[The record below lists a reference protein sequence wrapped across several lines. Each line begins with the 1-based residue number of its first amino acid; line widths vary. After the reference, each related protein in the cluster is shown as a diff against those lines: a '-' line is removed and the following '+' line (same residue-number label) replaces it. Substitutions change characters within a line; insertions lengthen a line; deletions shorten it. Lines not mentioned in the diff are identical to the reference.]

1 MLNVINA
8 FVDVF
13 KSAFT
18 AVSDFFKGIWSG
30 ISDFFTGIWD
40 GIKSAFGAVVD
51 FFSGIFTKAADGI
64 KSAFGGIKDF
74 FSNLFQSVANIVK
87 APINWIIGGINNFIG
102 GLNKIKIPDWVP
114 VVGGKGLN
122 IPTIPELA
130 KGGVLKKGQTGYLEG
145 DGAEAVV
152 PLEKNTEWIKKV
164 AALFKKDVSGGEN
177 DTNGL
182 IDAVKN
188 IGGVVGNA
196 VKTVAATVK
205 NNDPAGGSSLGE
217 ALKSFVSNISTLAKN
232 ATASP
237 ATAQSMVTSTT
248 NRNITQNNYFEST
261 FNGDR
266 AGQQRSSEAMS
277 KSANDATGQLA
288 RALAFSR

>member
-1 MLNVINA
+1 MP
-8 FVDVF
+8 
-13 KSAFT
+13 
-18 AVSDFFKGIWSG
+18 G
-30 ISDFFTGIWD
+30 
-40 GIKSAFGAVVD
+40 
-51 FFSGIFTKAADGI
+51 
-64 KSAFGGIKDF
+64 
-74 FSNLFQSVANIVK
+74 
-87 APINWIIGGINNFIG
+87 IGGAGF
-102 GLNKIKIPDWVP
+102 
-114 VVGGKGLN
+114 N
-122 IPTIPELA
+122 IPHIPELA

-164 AALFKKDVSGGEN
+164 AALFKKDMDGDSESGTG
-177 DTNGL
+177 GL
-182 IDAVKN
+182 IEAVKN

-205 NNDPAGGSSLGE
+205 NSDNAGGSGLGE
-217 ALKSFVSNISTLAKN
+217 ALKSFVSNISTLAKG

-237 ATAQSMVTSTT
+237 GTAQTMVTSTT
-248 NRNITQNNYFEST
+248 NRSITQNNYFEST

-277 KSANDATGQLA
+277 KSADDATGQLA

>member
-1 MLNVINA
+1 MLCALLGEFFSNI
-8 FVDVF
+8 
-13 KSAFT
+13 
-18 AVSDFFKGIWSG
+18 FKGAV
-30 ISDFFTGIWD
+30 D
-40 GIKSAFGAVVD
+40 GIKNV
-51 FFSGIFTKAADGI
+51 FSGV
-64 KSAFGGIKDF
+64 KDF
-74 FSNLFQSVANIVK
+74 FSNIFESIVNVVK
-87 APINWIIGGINNFIG
+87 APINWIIGGINGFIDG
-102 GLNKIKIPDWVP
+102 INSIKIPDWVP
-114 VVGGKGLN
+114 GIGGAGFN
-122 IPTIPELA
+122 IPHIPELA

-164 AALFKKDVSGGEN
+164 AALFKKDMNGGES
-177 DTNGL
+177 DTNSL

-188 IGGVVGNA
+188 IGGVVGNV
-196 VKTVAATVK
+196 VKTVTDKVK
-205 NNDPAGGSSLGE
+205 SKDTESGSSLLETIKGIGGVLGDAIKTVAGKVTDKNKQDKDDPDKDAPRGGLGD
-217 ALKSFVSNISTLAKN
+217 ALKTFVSSISTLAQN